1 MKKKRVSSVDL
12 TWMIFERMRTEVG
25 IYQRPVSIAVIP
37 DDEMGWRAVVGTRSR
52 KLLTSAAMNRL
63 RKIERELRASFTLA
77 GD

>member
-12 TWMIFERMRTEVG
+12 TWMIFERMRREIG

-37 DDEMGWRAVVGTRSR
+37 DAEIGWRAIVDARSR
-52 KLLTSAAMNRL
+52 KLVSPAAMNRL
-63 RKIERELRASFTLA
+63 RKIERELRATYTLA